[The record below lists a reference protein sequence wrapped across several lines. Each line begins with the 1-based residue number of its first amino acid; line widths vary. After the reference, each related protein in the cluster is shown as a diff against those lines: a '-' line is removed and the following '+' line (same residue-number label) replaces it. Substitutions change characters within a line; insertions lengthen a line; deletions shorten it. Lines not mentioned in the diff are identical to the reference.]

1 MRNELFVNVTPRETR
16 VGVRES
22 DQIVELHIE
31 RAAERGVGGG
41 IYKGRVTRV
50 LPGMQAAFV
59 DIGLE
64 RAGFHEGGLHA
75 GQDPRK
81 VSRCETRSS

>member
-31 RAAERGVGGG
+31 RALYSQYKPRGE
-41 IYKGRVTRV
+41 
-50 LPGMQAAFV
+50 PDAFPPKY
-59 DIGLE
+59 L
-64 RAGFHEGGLHA
+64 
-75 GQDPRK
+75 K
-81 VSRCETRSS
+81 WSCS